1 LPITKKSRKNAKIF
15 KGFLAMSSILDLEI
29 FVRVADAGS
38 ISAAARAL
46 ELTPAAAS
54 IALKRLETRLGIRVF
69 ARSTRSI
76 RLTEEGRRYL
86 QSVRLA
92 LAALAEGE
100 QAIKQQNE
108 GLSGVLQLAAP
119 SDFGRNVLLPWL
131 DDFKREHPDIQ
142 LQLLL
147 NDRHADLFR
156 ETVDVALRFG
166 MPSDSTLVALP
177 ILPQHRR
184 VACASPDYLS
194 HHGTPQHPG
203 ELSEHSALLYLR
215 NGRPYN
221 GWRFSRSDE
230 TLEVE
235 VHGDYLS
242 DDGEVA
248 RRWALAG
255 HGIAYKAWLDIAE
268 DVRAGRLVTLF
279 DGWQGESAP
288 FNLLCPHR
296 VQVSERV
303 RVLQVFLRKRCT
315 ALSR

>member
-1 LPITKKSRKNAKIF
+1 
-15 KGFLAMSSILDLEI
+15 MSSILDLEI
-29 FVRVADAGS
+29 FVRVADSGS
-38 ISAAARAL
+38 ISAAARTL
-46 ELTPAAAS
+46 ELTPAACS
-54 IALKRLETRLGIRVF
+54 IALKRLETRLGIRLL
-69 ARSTRSI
+69 ARSTRSM

-86 QSVRLA
+86 ESVRLA
-92 LAALAEGE
+92 LATLTEGE
-100 QAIKQQNE
+100 QALRQQRE

-131 DDFKREHPDIQ
+131 DDFKRAHPNIE

-147 NDRHADLFR
+147 NDRHSDLFR

-166 MPSDSTLVALP
+166 VPSDSTLVALS

-184 VACASPDYLS
+184 FACASPAYLAS
-194 HHGTPQHPG
+194 HGTPQNPT

-221 GWRFSRSDE
+221 TWRFSRGDE

-255 HGIAYKAWLDIAE
+255 HGIAYKAWLDVAE

-279 DGWQGESAP
+279 DDWQGERAP

-303 RVLQVFLRKRCT
+303 KVLQAFLQERCQ

>member
-1 LPITKKSRKNAKIF
+1 
-15 KGFLAMSSILDLEI
+15 MSSILDLEI

-46 ELTPAAAS
+46 ALTPAAAS
-54 IALKRLETRLGIRVF
+54 IALKRLETRLGIRLF

-86 QSVRLA
+86 ESVRLA

-131 DDFKREHPDIQ
+131 DDLKREHPHIR

-166 MPSDSTLVALP
+166 VPSDSTLVALP

-184 VACASPDYLS
+184 VACASPDYLAR
-194 HHGTPQHPG
+194 HGTPRHPG

-221 GWRFSRSDE
+221 SWRFSRGDK

-248 RRWALAG
+248 RRWALTG
-255 HGIAYKAWLDIAE
+255 HGIAYKAWLDIAQ

-279 DGWQGESAP
+279 DDWDGETAP

-303 RVLQVFLRKRCT
+303 KVLQAFLRERCA

>member
-1 LPITKKSRKNAKIF
+1 
-15 KGFLAMSSILDLEI
+15 MSSILDLEI
-29 FVRVADAGS
+29 FVRVADSGS
-38 ISAAARAL
+38 ISAAARSL

-54 IALKRLETRLGIRVF
+54 IALKRLETRLGIRLL
-69 ARSTRSI
+69 ARSTRSM
-76 RLTEEGRRYL
+76 RLTEEGRQYL
-86 QSVRLA
+86 ESVRLA

-100 QAIKQQNE
+100 QALKRQSE

-131 DDFKREHPDIQ
+131 DDFKREHPHIQ

-166 MPSDSTLVALP
+166 VPSDSTLVALP

-184 VACASPDYLS
+184 VACASPDYLA

-221 GWRFSRSDE
+221 TWRFTRDDE
-230 TLEVE
+230 IVEIE

-255 HGIAYKAWLDIAE
+255 HGIAYKAWLDVAQ
-268 DVRAGRLVTLF
+268 DVQAGRLLTLF
-279 DGWQGESAP
+279 DDWQGESAP
-288 FNLLCPHR
+288 FNLICPHR

-303 RVLQVFLRKRCT
+303 KVLQAFLRERCA
-315 ALSR
+315 ALRR

>member
-1 LPITKKSRKNAKIF
+1 
-15 KGFLAMSSILDLEI
+15 MSSILDLEI
-29 FVRVADAGS
+29 FVRVADSGS

-54 IALKRLETRLGIRVF
+54 IALKRLETRLGIRLL
-69 ARSTRSI
+69 ARSTRSM

-86 QSVRLA
+86 ESVRLA
-92 LAALAEGE
+92 LATLADGE
-100 QAIKQQNE
+100 QALKQQTE

-131 DDFKREHPDIQ
+131 DEFKREHPNIQ

-147 NDRHADLFR
+147 NDRHSDLFR

-166 MPSDSTLVALP
+166 VPSDSTLVALP

-184 VACASPDYLS
+184 VACASADYLAR
-194 HHGTPQHPG
+194 HGTPRHPA
-203 ELSEHSALLYLR
+203 ELCEHSALLYLR

-221 GWRFSRSDE
+221 TWQFIRADE
-230 TLEVE
+230 VLEVE

-255 HGIAYKAWLDIAE
+255 HGIAYKAWLDVAE

-279 DGWQGESAP
+279 DDWRGEHAP
-288 FNLLCPHR
+288 FNLFCPHR

-303 RVLQVFLRKRCT
+303 KVLQAFLQERCQ